1 MSANGNGNGGP
12 PAAAAPQPALGSGKL
27 DGPLLAIATVVVLGT
42 IMSILDMTIVNIA
55 INHLSSDFDAPLPT
69 IQWVSTGYLLALA
82 TVIPLT
88 GWAADRFGTKRLY
101 MTSLVLFLAGS
112 ALSGMAWSAHSLI
125 AFRVLQGLGGG
136 MIMPAGMTILTQA
149 AGPQRV
155 GRVMSVVGAPM
166 LIGPILGPVLGGWL
180 VDDVSWRWI
189 FYVNIPI
196 GAVALVLAQRILK
209 PDKPQPRHRLDVRG
223 LLLLSPGLAMLVYGL
238 AETGSH
244 GGFDGPRSI
253 VPTFAGIALIA
264 AFVWHALRTREPLI
278 DVRLFSRRVP
288 AVSGITMSLFAAAFF
303 GAMLLLP
310 LYYQVARGQSALDAG
325 LLMIPQGVGAALMM
339 PIGGRVVDRTGAA
352 RVVLPGLV
360 FVLLGFG
367 VFTQVGADTSYVLLG
382 AASFVTGL
390 GIGLAMMP
398 TMAAAY
404 QTLAHAEVS
413 RATTAFNIVQRGFG
427 ALGVALMSVILAN
440 QLADRLPGAADA
452 GQGLAAAQSIPPA
465 ARAQMAPLVA
475 DAFGYTYTW
484 AFALILLAAIPAMFL
499 PRSKPPAPAGPQ
511 PVEERAEEA
520 AAVAIEV

>member
-1 MSANGNGNGGP
+1 MSANGNGNGRH
-12 PAAAAPQPALGSGKL
+12 PATAEASRTVSGSEPL
-27 DGPLLAIATVVVLGT
+27 DRALLAISAVVVLGS
-42 IMSILDMTIVNIA
+42 IMSILDTTIVNIA
-55 INHLSSDFDAPLPT
+55 INHLSTDFKAPLPT

-112 ALSGMAWSAHSLI
+112 ALSGMAWSAQSLI
-125 AFRVLQGLGGG
+125 FFRILQGLGGG

-149 AGPQRV
+149 AGPQRI

-196 GAVALVLAQRILK
+196 GIVALAMASRILK
-209 PDKPQPRHRLDVRG
+209 PDKPQPRHRLDVLG
-223 LLLLSPGLAMLVYGL
+223 LLLLSPGLAALVYGL
-238 AETGSH
+238 AEIGTRGSFA
-244 GGFDGPRSI
+244 GAKAI
-253 VPTFAGIALIA
+253 VPTLAGIVLIA
-264 AFVWHALRTREPLI
+264 AFTWHALHTDAPLI
-278 DVRLFSRRVP
+278 DVRLFKRRTP
-288 AVSGITMSLFAAAFF
+288 AVSGITMALFAAAFF

-310 LYYQVARGQSALDAG
+310 LYYQVARGESALDAG

-339 PIGGRVVDRTGAA
+339 PIGGRIVDRTGAG

-360 FVLLGFG
+360 CVLVGFG
-367 VFTQVGADTSYVLLG
+367 IFTQVGADTSYVLLG
-382 AASFVTGL
+382 AASFVAGM

-427 ALGVALMSVILAN
+427 ALGVALISVVLAT
-440 QLADRLPGAADA
+440 QLADRLPGAANA
-452 GQGLAAAQSIPPA
+452 AQGLQAAQSISPA
-465 ARAQMAPLVA
+465 AHAHLAPLVA
-475 DAFGYTYTW
+475 DAFGQTYKW
-484 AFALILLAAIPAMFL
+484 AFALILLAAIPAAFL
-499 PRSKPPAPAGPQ
+499 PRSKPAMPQ
-511 PVEERAEEA
+511 PVDQRVDEA
-520 AAVAIEV
+520 VAVAIEV